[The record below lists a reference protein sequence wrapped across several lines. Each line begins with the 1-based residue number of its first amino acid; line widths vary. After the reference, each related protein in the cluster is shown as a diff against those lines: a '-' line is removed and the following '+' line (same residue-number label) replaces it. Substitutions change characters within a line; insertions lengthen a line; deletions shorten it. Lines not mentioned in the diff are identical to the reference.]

1 MPTQQLRDTTK
12 LNCSELKTT
21 PSLVRNLYK
30 NIIYNLQFIF
40 IEKTVNLSEN
50 VNPDLLES
58 MREGVPSHLT
68 GIPNRRE

>member
-1 MPTQQLRDTTK
+1 MLIQQLRDTTK

-21 PSLVRNLYK
+21 LSQVSTYK
-30 NIIYNLQFIF
+30 KTSINNAQFIF
-40 IEKTVNLSEN
+40 IEKTVNLAEN

-68 GIPNRRE
+68 GIPTRAN